1 MEHDSNQSSP
11 REYDYWKLD
20 YRQLVISPGWEELS
34 DEERARLLLEKI
46 EEKLKD
52 LDAPPQRKA
61 LFACS
66 PEDRLKVARRMLD
79 YFARE
84 AAERQ

>member
-1 MEHDSNQSSP
+1 MAENESSQASP

-20 YRQLVISPGWEELS
+20 YRQLALLPEWAELS
-34 DEERARLLLEKI
+34 VEARAGKLLEKI

-66 PEDRLKVARRMLD
+66 TEDRLKMARRMLD
-79 YFARE
+79 YFEQESAG
-84 AAERQ
+84 

>member
-1 MEHDSNQSSP
+1 MTENESSQSSP

-20 YRQLVISPGWEELS
+20 YRELMLLP
-34 DEERARLLLEKI
+34 EWAGLETRERARRLLEKI
-46 EEKLKD
+46 EAKLQN

-66 PEDRLKVARRMLD
+66 QEDRLRVVHRMLD
-79 YFARE
+79 YFERE
-84 AAERQ
+84 KTN

>member
-1 MEHDSNQSSP
+1 MENESGQSSP

-20 YRQLVISPGWEELS
+20 YRQLLLLPGWAEMS
-34 DEERARLLLEKI
+34 GEERARRLLEKI

-66 PEDRLKVARRMLD
+66 TQDRLKVAREMLD
-79 YFARE
+79 YFELTGAG
-84 AAERQ
+84 

>member
-1 MEHDSNQSSP
+1 MENESGQSSP

-20 YRQLVISPGWEELS
+20 YRQLALLPDWDELS
-34 DEERARLLLEKI
+34 DEERARRLLEKI

-66 PEDRLKVARRMLD
+66 PEDRLKVARNMLD

-84 AAERQ
+84 SA

>member
-1 MEHDSNQSSP
+1 MENESGQSSP

-20 YRQLVISPGWEELS
+20 YRQLALQPEWAELN
-34 DEERARLLLEKI
+34 DEERARRLLEKI

-52 LDAPPQRKA
+52 LDSPPQRKA

-66 PEDRLKVARRMLD
+66 TEDRMKVARRMLD
-79 YFARE
+79 YFASDS
-84 AAERQ
+84 AG

>member
-1 MEHDSNQSSP
+1 MMENDSGQANP

-20 YRQLVISPGWEELS
+20 YRQLALSSEWGEL
-34 DEERARLLLEKI
+34 DEEGRAQLLLEKI

-66 PEDRLKVARRMLD
+66 TEDRLKVARRMID
-79 YFARE
+79 YFEREDAR
-84 AAERQ
+84 

>member
-1 MEHDSNQSSP
+1 MMENESGQSSP

-20 YRQLVISPGWEELS
+20 YRQLAILPEWGELS
-34 DEERARLLLEKI
+34 EEERARRLLERI

-66 PEDRLKVARRMLD
+66 TEDRLKVVRRMLD
-79 YFARE
+79 YFAQE
-84 AAERQ
+84 SVG

>member
-1 MEHDSNQSSP
+1 MATSESGGSNP

-20 YRQLVISPGWEELS
+20 YRQLALSPEWGEL
-34 DEERARLLLEKI
+34 DDDGRARRFLEKI

-61 LFACS
+61 LFACAE
-66 PEDRLKVARRMLD
+66 EDRLKVARRMID
-79 YFARE
+79 YFEREDAR
-84 AAERQ
+84 

>member
-1 MEHDSNQSSP
+1 MMENESGQSSP

-20 YRQLVISPGWEELS
+20 YRALALLPGWDELS
-34 DEERARLLLEKI
+34 DEERARRLLERI

-52 LDAPPQRKA
+52 FDSPPQRKA

-66 PEDRLKVARRMLD
+66 TDERLKVARRMLD
-79 YFARE
+79 YFESEDAG
-84 AAERQ
+84 

>member
-1 MEHDSNQSSP
+1 MMENESEQLSP

-20 YRQLVISPGWEELS
+20 YRQLALMPDWGELS
-34 DEERARLLLEKI
+34 EDERAQRLLGKI
-46 EEKLKD
+46 AEKLKD

-66 PEDRLKVARRMLD
+66 DEDRLRRARSMLA
-79 YFARE
+79 YFERE
-84 AAERQ
+84 NAG

>member
-1 MEHDSNQSSP
+1 MTENESGQSSP

-20 YRQLVISPGWEELS
+20 YRALALRPGWGELD
-34 DEERARLLLEKI
+34 DEERARRLLEKI

-66 PEDRLKVARRMLD
+66 AEDRLRVARRMID
-79 YFARE
+79 YFERE
-84 AAERQ
+84 G

>member
-1 MEHDSNQSSP
+1 MVDHESGQSSP

-20 YRQLVISPGWEELS
+20 YRALALLPEWSELA
-34 DEERARLLLEKI
+34 DEERARRLLEKI

-66 PEDRLKVARRMLD
+66 TEDRIQVARRMIV
-79 YFARE
+79 YFEREDAR
-84 AAERQ
+84 

>member
-1 MEHDSNQSSP
+1 MMENESGQSSP

-20 YRQLVISPGWEELS
+20 YRQLALLPEWGEMSG
-34 DEERARLLLEKI
+34 EERAGRLLEKI
-46 EEKLKD
+46 EAKVKD

-66 PEDRLKVARRMLD
+66 TEERLKVARRMLD
-79 YFARE
+79 YFELEDAG
-84 AAERQ
+84 

>member
-1 MEHDSNQSSP
+1 MTESDSGQSNP

-20 YRQLVISPGWEELS
+20 YRQLALQPEWGEMSE
-34 DEERARLLLEKI
+34 DERAARLLERI
-46 EEKLKD
+46 EEKVKD

-66 PEDRLKVARRMLD
+66 PADRLKVARRMLE
-79 YFARE
+79 YFERE
-84 AAERQ
+84 DAG

>member
-1 MEHDSNQSSP
+1 MMENESSQSSP

-20 YRQLVISPGWEELS
+20 YRQLAISPEWEEL
-34 DEERARLLLEKI
+34 DEEERARRLLEKI

-66 PEDRLKVARRMLD
+66 PEDRLKVARRMLE
-79 YFARE
+79 YFKE
-84 AAERQ
+84 STE

>member
-1 MEHDSNQSSP
+1 MMTENESGQSNP

-20 YRQLVISPGWEELS
+20 YRQLALLPEWGEMSE
-34 DEERARLLLEKI
+34 DERAALFLEKI

-66 PEDRLKVARRMLD
+66 PADRLGVARRILQ
-79 YFARE
+79 YFERE
-84 AAERQ
+84 GAS

>member
-1 MEHDSNQSSP
+1 MAENESSGSSP

-20 YRQLVISPGWEELS
+20 YRQLALMPEWGEL
-34 DEERARLLLEKI
+34 DEAERARRLLQRI
-46 EEKLKD
+46 EEKLRD

-66 PEDRLKVARRMLD
+66 TEDRLKVARRMLE
-79 YFARE
+79 YFEQE
-84 AAERQ
+84 AAGQ

>member
-1 MEHDSNQSSP
+1 MMENESSQSSP

-20 YRQLVISPGWEELS
+20 YRQLAIMPEWGELD
-34 DEERARLLLEKI
+34 DEERARRLLERI

-66 PEDRLKVARRMLD
+66 GEDRLKVARRMLS
-79 YFARE
+79 YFE
-84 AAERQ
+84 QETPGQ

>member
-1 MEHDSNQSSP
+1 MSENESGQASP

-20 YRQLVISPGWEELS
+20 YRQLALLPEWAELNG
-34 DEERARLLLEKI
+34 EERARRLLEKI

-66 PEDRLKVARRMLD
+66 SEDRLKVARRMLD
-79 YFARE
+79 YFERE
-84 AAERQ
+84 SVG

>member
-1 MEHDSNQSSP
+1 MTENDDQSSP

-20 YRQLVISPGWEELS
+20 YRQLALLPEWDELGE
-34 DEERARLLLEKI
+34 EERARRLLEKI

-52 LDAPPQRKA
+52 LNAPPQRKA

-66 PEDRLKVARRMLD
+66 TEDRLQVARRMLD
-79 YFARE
+79 YFERE
-84 AAERQ
+84 DAG

>member
-1 MEHDSNQSSP
+1 MMENESGQSSP

-20 YRQLVISPGWEELS
+20 YRELALLP
-34 DEERARLLLEKI
+34 EWGELETPERARRLLEKI

-66 PEDRLKVARRMLD
+66 TEDRIEVARRMVD
-79 YFARE
+79 YFERE
-84 AAERQ
+84 DAS

>member
-1 MEHDSNQSSP
+1 MAENESNQSNP

-20 YRQLVISPGWEELS
+20 YRALALLPEWAEL
-34 DEERARLLLEKI
+34 DGEERAHRLLEKI

-66 PEDRLKVARRMLD
+66 IEDRLKTARRMLD
-79 YFARE
+79 YFERE
-84 AAERQ
+84 HAG

>member
-1 MEHDSNQSSP
+1 MAENESNQSNP

-20 YRQLVISPGWEELS
+20 YRSLALLPEWADLDGA
-34 DEERARLLLEKI
+34 ERARRLLEKI

-52 LDAPPQRKA
+52 LDSPPQRKA

-66 PEDRLKVARRMLD
+66 TEDRLKTARRMLD
-79 YFARE
+79 YFERE
-84 AAERQ
+84 DAG